1 MAEQRSRSLTYDPI
15 TSKFTEAACMTSEIE
30 VPEIKRSQIV
40 PVFVTKDKAKQN
52 FRTNE
57 RREIVTFKVTY
68 IPMNNDAGK
77 KLLPEVKNIVDSVL
91 DNKKFTPT
99 VATINTFRNG
109 ELEKTVTVNDCI
121 VKSGRIELDK
131 DDFIHII
138 FEISGVLA
146 AEY

>member
-1 MAEQRSRSLTYDPI
+1 M
-15 TSKFTEAACMTSEIE
+15 
-30 VPEIKRSQIV
+30 
-40 PVFVTKDKAKQN
+40 
-52 FRTNE
+52 
-57 RREIVTFKVTY
+57 TFKVTY
-68 IPMNNDAGK
+68 VPMNNDAGK

-91 DNKKFTPT
+91 TKDFTPT

-109 ELEKTVTVNDCI
+109 ELEKTVTINDCI

>member
-1 MAEQRSRSLTYDPI
+1 
-15 TSKFTEAACMTSEIE
+15 MTAEIE
-30 VPEIKRSQIV
+30 VPEITRSQIV
-40 PVFVTKDKAKQN
+40 PVFITKDKAVQN

-57 RREIVTFKVTY
+57 RRENITFKVTY

-77 KLLPEVKNIVDSVL
+77 KLLPEVKSIVDSVL
-91 DNKKFTPT
+91 GSAFTPS

-109 ELEKTVTVNDCI
+109 VLEKTVTVNDCI

-138 FEISGVLA
+138 FEISGLLA
-146 AEY
+146 ADY

>member
-30 VPEIKRSQIV
+30 VPEIKRSQTV
-40 PVFVTKDKAKQN
+40 SVFVTKDKAKQN

-77 KLLPEVKNIVDSVL
+77 KLLGEVKGIVDSVL
-91 DNKKFTPT
+91 TKDFTPT
-99 VATINTFRNG
+99 VATINTFRN
-109 ELEKTVTVNDCI
+109 EKLEKTVTVNDCI

-138 FEISGVLA
+138 FEISGILA